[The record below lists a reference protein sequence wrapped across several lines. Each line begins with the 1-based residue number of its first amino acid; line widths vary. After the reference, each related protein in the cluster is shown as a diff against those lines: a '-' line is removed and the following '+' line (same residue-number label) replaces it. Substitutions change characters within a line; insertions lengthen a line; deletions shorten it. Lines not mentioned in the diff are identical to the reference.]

1 MDEPVP
7 SELSANMKFLLLFW
21 NKIFETEFII
31 L

>member
-1 MDEPVP
+1 MDERVP
-7 SELSANMKFLLLFW
+7 SELSANVKFLLLFQ